1 MSLVT
6 SWSAMGSMNKMMNDM
21 KELDTVSGLP
31 SQIRQPKIL
40 QGNYHFEKLKL
51 SIAENLEMVDN
62 QTHLSVHQVFV
73 FYCRPFIRTQPFYS

>member
-1 MSLVT
+1 MVLICLVVSDMSLVT

-40 QGNYHFEKLKL
+40 QGNYHFERLTL
-51 SIAENLEMVDN
+51 SLAEIYFRNG
-62 QTHLSVHQVFV
+62 Q
-73 FYCRPFIRTQPFYS
+73 